1 MRGHKRALTD
11 VQVLDIREAWWRNN
25 QAWHIYRSNPN
36 RYNEPMNLK
45 LQDLATRY
53 RVSAGVI
60 QHVIDRKGA
69 YTDEPIQRV
78 D

>member
-1 MRGHKRALTD
+1 MRGRKRALTD
-11 VQVLDIREAWWRNN
+11 DQVFEIRGAWQVNNEAW
-25 QAWHIYRSNPN
+25 HKYRSNPN
-36 RYNEPMNLK
+36 NMPEPHNLK

-69 YTDEPIQRV
+69 YQ
-78 D
+78 